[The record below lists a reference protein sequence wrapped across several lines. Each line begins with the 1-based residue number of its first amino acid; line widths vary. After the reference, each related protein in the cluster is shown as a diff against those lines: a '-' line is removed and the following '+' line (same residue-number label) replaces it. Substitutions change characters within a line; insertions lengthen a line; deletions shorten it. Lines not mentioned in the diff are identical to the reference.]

1 MANAKLKNNTTTK
14 QAGKIDIAPIRELFI
29 QKSGYYRTLI
39 LGSLNIELEIAW
51 KSFAE
56 KRGDLQ
62 SDITESFEQ
71 SFLESYIQKRELL
84 CSLLLEIK
92 KERVDGKNKVCVFT
106 GEGENKVCVFRLD
119 EQGYE
124 EMLDINLERIHKLLP
139 GFDDSSDNS
148 FESIGLC
155 CDLMNF
161 SYLILQS
168 LSKINL
174 STFLRLDS
182 IDQLIT
188 MHVFHLLGVSHVK
201 HMKSFRWSLLSSPDL
216 KTFHALRTQKSTKT
230 KQEKRRAKE
239 SAVLQ
244 AYRRRIDDPQK
255 KKVLEKIPESKVAQI
270 LKDDVGHN
278 LALSITTIKDI
289 LRKRDKVKFPFYPW
303 EEKKFKK
310 VIQK

>member
-1 MANAKLKNNTTTK
+1 MVKSKNNINTK

-51 KSFAE
+51 KRFNDKQSE
-56 KRGDLQ
+56 KQIDV
-62 SDITESFEQ
+62 TESFEHN
-71 SFLESYIQKRELL
+71 FLVSYLQKRDLL
-84 CSLLLEIK
+84 CSLLMEIN
-92 KERVDGKNKVCVFT
+92 KERVDGKNKVCVYT
-106 GEGENKVCVFRLD
+106 GQGENKVCVFRLD
-119 EQGYE
+119 SQGCE

-174 STFLRLDS
+174 SIFLRLDS

-188 MHVFHLLGVSHVK
+188 MHVFYLFGVSHVM

-216 KTFHALRTQKSTKT
+216 KTFHALRTKKSTKT

-255 KKVLEKIPESKVAQI
+255 KKILEKIPESKVAQI
-270 LKDDVGHN
+270 LKDDIGHN

-303 EEKKFKK
+303 EERKFKIVTK
-310 VIQK
+310 K